1 MLSGGVAKYIFL
13 LMDSGSTTKD
23 KMLDFVTGITSPFL
37 IDGKE
42 LLISEMGKDYGIYF
56 SILSLISKGMTAQ
69 NEIDSIIQ
77 KNTGA
82 YLANLHKVF
91 NVIKPIRPL
100 YSKSESRNVRW
111 QITDSYLRFYFWF
124 IYSNQNLI
132 ELGQHDLLKK
142 IILRDYETFTGKTL
156 EQYFTDKIKE
166 EKEVSLLGGWWD
178 KKSQN
183 EIDIIA
189 INELEKTC
197 NIYEVKRKS
206 EKINLKTLQDKVD
219 VFRSNIPN
227 YSVLI
232 EGLSLKDM

>member
-1 MLSGGVAKYIFL
+1 MAYECGMRFL
-13 LMDSGSTTKD
+13 
-23 KMLDFVTGITSPFL
+23 
-37 IDGKE
+37 
-42 LLISEMGKDYGIYF
+42 KDYLDHNIYF
-56 SILSLISKGMTAQ
+56 KTS
-69 NEIDSIIQ
+69 
-77 KNTGA
+77 
-82 YLANLHKVF
+82 
-91 NVIKPIRPL
+91 
-100 YSKSESRNVRW
+100 
-111 QITDSYLRFYFWF
+111 
-124 IYSNQNLI
+124 YSNQNLI